1 MAPARTQP
9 EIIDS
14 KAVKNL
20 VESHALRGATILGQ
34 PGGWA
39 VVVRYGALERAI
51 AAQRSRQVRLWR
63 NLNTAAGY
71 VRDELGMSRFEVDAV
86 GHKPDAI
93 ERHRPDASARMKR
106 ALSYDEWARK
116 DLELAMRQADDPA
129 TEWVDHDEAMAE
141 LTALVDRARVA
152 NGSPRG

>member
-9 EIIDS
+9 EIIDG
-14 KAVKNL
+14 KAVKSL
-20 VESHALRGATILGQ
+20 AEAHALHGATILGQ

-39 VVVRYGALERAI
+39 VVVRYGALERTV

-63 NLNTAAGY
+63 NLNTAASY

-86 GHKPDAI
+86 GHEPDAI
-93 ERHRPDASARMKR
+93 ERRRPDASARLKR

-116 DLELAMRQADDPA
+116 DLELAVRQADDPA
-129 TEWVDHDEAMAE
+129 TAWVDQDEAMAE
-141 LTALVDRARVA
+141 LTALVDQARAAKR
-152 NGSPRG
+152 PTRG